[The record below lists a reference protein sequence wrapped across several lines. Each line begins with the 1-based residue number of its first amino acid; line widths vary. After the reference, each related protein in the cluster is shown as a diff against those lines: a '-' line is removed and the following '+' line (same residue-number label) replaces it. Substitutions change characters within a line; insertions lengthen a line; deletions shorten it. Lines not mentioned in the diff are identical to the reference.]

1 MLYVV
6 GTPIGNLND
15 ISYRAINTLKSVDVI
30 VAENPDHTRKLLSHF
45 EIKNQVIRFHQQT
58 KPESRK
64 AIVDRLVA
72 GEDMALVTD
81 AGTPGIS
88 DPGGHLV
95 SDAREAG
102 VEISVIPG
110 PSAVTAILSVCGMP
124 TDTYMFIG
132 FLPKKKGRMTLMDE
146 LANLDVPI
154 VLFESPM
161 RVAKTCKELADKLG
175 NNRRLV
181 IGRELTKM
189 HEEIVNT
196 TLGEA
201 AKHYQEHQPKGE
213 FVLVIASH

>member
-6 GTPIGNLND
+6 GTPIGNLDD
-15 ISYRAINTLKSVDVI
+15 ISYRAINTLKTVDVI

-64 AIVDRLVA
+64 AIVNRLVA

-146 LANLDVPI
+146 LANLD
-154 VLFESPM
+154 
-161 RVAKTCKELADKLG
+161 
-175 NNRRLV
+175 
-181 IGRELTKM
+181 
-189 HEEIVNT
+189 
-196 TLGEA
+196 
-201 AKHYQEHQPKGE
+201 
-213 FVLVIASH
+213 